1 MALRCKV
8 IVRNVSNLSDARY
21 CAGMGVDYYGFFT
34 DTNIEEHLSSE
45 SFKEINEWLSGIEPV
60 AEPGNQSIDSVSADY
75 GIEKFLLSEPGP
87 DELKSLKEKEFFL
100 IVNEDSDMNYLLTA
114 IDIEGLN
121 DNLLGVIVES
131 GEEYL
136 ESVLNNNGIKRAEID
151 VYYGGQIEQES
162 INDFLDKIPVAGI
175 SMKGSQEIRP
185 GYKDYDHLADIL
197 EEIEVEG

>member
-34 DTNIEEHLSSE
+34 DTAIEEHLSPE

-60 AEPGNQSIDSVSADY
+60 AEPAGQSIDSVSTDY
-75 GIEKFLLSEPGP
+75 GIEKFLLSEPDP
-87 DELKSLKEKEFFL
+87 DVLKSLDSKEFFL
-100 IVNEDSDMNYLLTA
+100 IVNEDSDINYLLTA

-121 DNLLGVIVES
+121 DNVLGVIVES
-131 GEEYL
+131 GDEYL
-136 ESVLNNNGIKRAEID
+136 KSVLNNDGIKRAQID
-151 VYYGGQIEQES
+151 VYYGGAIEQDS
-162 INDFLDKIPVAGI
+162 INEFLDNFPVAGI

-197 EEIEVEG
+197 EEIEIEE